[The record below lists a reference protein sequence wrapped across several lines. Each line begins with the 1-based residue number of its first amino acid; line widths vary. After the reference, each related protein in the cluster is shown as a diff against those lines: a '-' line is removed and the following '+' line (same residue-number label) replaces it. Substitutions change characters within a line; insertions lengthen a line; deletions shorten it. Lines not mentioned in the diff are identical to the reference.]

1 MPPVAKKQNNT
12 SEPVKNSEASKVENK
27 AKTVEPAVASVKV
40 KVEPKSKVEVASA
53 PVSAAPAVSVAPAV
67 SAAPAAPAAPAAVD
81 VPVKKPRGK
90 AAPVVVA
97 KVDESGSPASSEE
110 VVSDDKTVDQEN
122 VVQLLAD
129 KIVSLALL
137 VKDIQSS
144 IKPVLKEH
152 DKLRKIVERIQKKR
166 DNARKSPS
174 GFAKPNKISDE
185 LCDFIGVPHGTEKS
199 RTDITRYIN
208 AYVKEHNL
216 NKPTNRRIILPDDK
230 LKNILKIN
238 NDEEVTFFILQRLIS
253 HHFPAAGSKSVSAAT
268 SAPAP
273 AAAAETVVSA

>member
-12 SEPVKNSEASKVENK
+12 SEPVKNGEASKVENK
-27 AKTVEPAVASVKV
+27 AKTVEPVASVKV
-40 KVEPKSKVEVASA
+40 KVEPKSKGEVAPVVSA
-53 PVSAAPAVSVAPAV
+53 PASVPAPAA
-67 SAAPAAPAAPAAVD
+67 AAPAAAD

-97 KVDESGSPASSEE
+97 KVDESGTPASSEE

-238 NDEEVTFFILQRLIS
+238 NNEEVTFFILQRLIS

-268 SAPAP
+268 PTP

>member
-12 SEPVKNSEASKVENK
+12 SEPSKVTEPSKVDNK
-27 AKTVEPAVASVKV
+27 AKVVEPVVAA
-40 KVEPKSKVEVASA
+40 KVETKVEVTPPAAS
-53 PVSAAPAVSVAPAV
+53 SAEVSV
-67 SAAPAAPAAPAAVD
+67 
-81 VPVKKPRGK
+81 KKSRAK

-97 KVDESGSPASSEE
+97 KVDDTSVPSTSSEE
-110 VVSDDKTVDQEN
+110 VVSEDKTADVEN

-129 KIVSLALL
+129 KIGGLALL
-137 VKDIQSS
+137 IKDIQSS
-144 IKPVLKEH
+144 LKPVLKEH

-185 LCDFIGVPHGTEKS
+185 LCDFINVPHGTEKS

-253 HHFPAAGSKSVSAAT
+253 HHFPTAGSKTVSSEPAVVSAAT
-268 SAPAP
+268 TA
-273 AAAAETVVSA
+273 

>member
-1 MPPVAKKQNNT
+1 MPPVAKKTT
-12 SEPVKNSEASKVENK
+12 SETAKSSEA
-27 AKTVEPAVASVKV
+27 
-40 KVEPKSKVEVASA
+40 PKSEVASA
-53 PVSAAPAVSVAPAV
+53 TAK
-67 SAAPAAPAAPAAVD
+67 PAAASKTEIKPKVEAPPPAEVPAEAAAT
-81 VPVKKPRGK
+81 PAKKTRAK
-90 AAPVVVA
+90 STATPVVVA
-97 KVDESGSPASSEE
+97 KVDENGSSPPPQSDE
-110 VVSDDKTVDQEN
+110 VVSDDKTVDAEN
-122 VVQLLAD
+122 VVQVLAD
-129 KIVSLALL
+129 KIVSLAAL

-144 IKPVLKEH
+144 LKPVLKEH
-152 DKLRKIVERIQKKR
+152 DKLLKIVERIQKKR

-174 GFAKPNKISDE
+174 CFAKPNKISDE

-253 HHFPAAGSKSVSAAT
+253 HHFPVAGSKVVPVPASST
-268 SAPAP
+268 PAP
-273 AAAAETVVSA
+273 SSVPA

>member
-12 SEPVKNSEASKVENK
+12 SETIKSSEPPKSDTVKADVKSTPSKV
-27 AKTVEPAVASVKV
+27 AEPAAKV
-40 KVEPKSKVEVASA
+40 DAKSKVEVVASVEV
-53 PVSAAPAVSVAPAV
+53 PKSEVAA
-67 SAAPAAPAAPAAVD
+67 
-81 VPVKKPRGK
+81 KKPRAK
-90 AAPVVVA
+90 AVATPVVVA
-97 KVDESGSPASSEE
+97 KVDENGATPSEE
-110 VVSDDKTVDQEN
+110 AVSSDDKTVDAEN
-122 VVQLLAD
+122 VVQVLAD
-129 KIVSLALL
+129 KILSLAVL

-144 IKPVLKEH
+144 LKPVLKEH

-216 NKPTNRRIILPDDK
+216 NKPTNRRIILPDEK
-230 LKNILKIN
+230 LKKILKIN
-238 NDEEVTFFILQRLIS
+238 NEEEVTFFILQRLIS
-253 HHFPAAGSKSVSAAT
+253 HHFPTAGSKVVPPPVAPVAPVAAV
-268 SAPAP
+268 PA
-273 AAAAETVVSA
+273 

>member
-1 MPPVAKKQNNT
+1 MPPVAKKQINT

-27 AKTVEPAVASVKV
+27 PKAAEPVAPVKV
-40 KVEPKSKVEVASA
+40 KVEPKSKVEAAPAPVVASA
-53 PVSAAPAVSVAPAV
+53 PVVAPAAPVVAPAV
-67 SAAPAAPAAPAAVD
+67 VD
-81 VPVKKPRGK
+81 VAAKKPRGK
-90 AAPVVVA
+90 AVPVVVA
-97 KVDESGSPASSEE
+97 KVDETGVAATSSDE
-110 VVSDDKTVDQEN
+110 VVSDDKTAEHEN

-137 VKDIQSS
+137 IKDIQSS

-216 NKPTNRRIILPDDK
+216 NKPTNRRVILPDEK
-230 LKNILKIN
+230 LKKIFRMKN
-238 NDEEVTFFILQRLIS
+238 EEEVTFFVLQRLIS
-253 HHFPAAGSKSVSAAT
+253 HHFPPKK
-268 SAPAP
+268 
-273 AAAAETVVSA
+273 